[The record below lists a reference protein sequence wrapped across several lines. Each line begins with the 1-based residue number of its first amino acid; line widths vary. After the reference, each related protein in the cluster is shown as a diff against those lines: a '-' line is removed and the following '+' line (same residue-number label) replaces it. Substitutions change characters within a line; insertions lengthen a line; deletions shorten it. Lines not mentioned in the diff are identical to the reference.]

1 MKLFTSIVF
10 MGMLALAQA
19 QPLSERMAATV
30 MNTWKDSF
38 ALGGGPARWSYDMGV
53 VLKGFEGIWQHTG
66 NGRYFNYIQQMMDVF
81 IQEDGSIK
89 DYKAAD
95 YNIDHINNGKLALLL
110 YKVTGKEKYLKAA
123 NLLRDQLRTHPR
135 TREGGFWHKKIYP
148 YQMWLDGLYMGEPF
162 YAEYAQMAHEDSS
175 FNDIANQFIWM
186 EQHARN
192 ANTGLLYH
200 AWDESRQ
207 QPWANKQ
214 TGLSPHVWARAMGW
228 YGVALVDV
236 LDWFPPNHPK
246 RKDLLAILNRFVT
259 AIEKVQDK
267 NSGLWYDIIDMPK
280 EKGNY
285 FEASAA
291 AMFVFTVAKAVRL
304 GYISSAHLPVAAK
317 GYKGIVQQ
325 FIKVDS
331 GQTNLYGTVK
341 VSGLGGKPYRD
352 GSFAYYMSEPV
363 IVNDPKGVGAFIL
376 ASNEMEML
384 PTLNTGKGKKVLLD
398 YFFNNE

>member
-1 MKLFTSIVF
+1 
-10 MGMLALAQA
+10 
-19 QPLSERMAATV
+19 
-30 MNTWKDSF
+30 
-38 ALGGGPARWSYDMGV
+38 
-53 VLKGFEGIWQHTG
+53 
-66 NGRYFNYIQQMMDVF
+66 
-81 IQEDGSIK
+81 
-89 DYKAAD
+89 
-95 YNIDHINNGKLALLL
+95 
-110 YKVTGKEKYLKAA
+110 
-123 NLLRDQLRTHPR
+123 
-135 TREGGFWHKKIYP
+135 
-148 YQMWLDGLYMGEPF
+148 
-162 YAEYAQMAHEDSS
+162 
-175 FNDIANQFIWM
+175 
-186 EQHARN
+186 
-192 ANTGLLYH
+192 
-200 AWDESRQ
+200 
-207 QPWANKQ
+207 
-214 TGLSPHVWARAMGW
+214 
-228 YGVALVDV
+228 
-236 LDWFPPNHPK
+236 WFPADHPK

-291 AMFVFTVAKAVRL
+291 AMFVFTVAKSVRL
-304 GYISSAHLPVAAK
+304 GYISPAHLPVAVK

-398 YFFNNE
+398 YFFNNEYKKDGLGQLQRFHYTWEDDANSGFSMLGHIFHEYGARTASLTTAPTAAALKNAAGYIITDPDTEKETAHPNFMQEAHVAAISNWVKAGGTLLLLTNDSGNAEFTHFNLLAEKFGIHFNENSINHVTGNQFEMGALQLPSGDAIFTKARKVYIKELATIQVQPPAVAHYKNNKGDIIIATARYGKGRVCAIGDPWFYNEYVDGRKLPPEFENYTAASNLVQWLLQTPTATK